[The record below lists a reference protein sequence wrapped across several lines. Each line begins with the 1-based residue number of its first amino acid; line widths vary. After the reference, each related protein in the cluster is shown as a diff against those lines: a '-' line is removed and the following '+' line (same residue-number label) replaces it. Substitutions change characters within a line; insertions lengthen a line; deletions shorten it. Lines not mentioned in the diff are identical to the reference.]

1 MKTLV
6 LFFISILFSNL
17 SNAQIGKIYDLN
29 KEKNIPT
36 HNVEINFSFDLV
48 IIDYN
53 KPKSNQCSF
62 TYKQIDSLTGFEI
75 LFNGSFKEAKK
86 IVKIFNRALISKS
99 IKNFKIDL
107 GDFRLKIFK
116 ITKMNENALLIFV
129 NSEIAGE
136 NYFIITKKEID
147 RL

>member
-1 MKTLV
+1 MKILV
-6 LFFISILFSNL
+6 LFVISILFSNL
-17 SNAQIGKIYDLN
+17 SNAQISKIYDLN
-29 KEKNIPT
+29 KEKNIPI
-36 HNVEINFSFDLV
+36 HNEEINFSFGLV
-48 IIDYN
+48 IIDYD

-62 TYKQIDSLTGFEI
+62 TYNQIDSSTGFEI
-75 LFNGSFKEAKK
+75 LLNGSFKEAKK
-86 IVKIFNRALISKS
+86 IVKIFNRALISRS

-136 NYFIITKKEID
+136 NYFIITKKDID